1 MKTLV
6 SLASIGAL
14 SAGMFT
20 PTQVDNTPHTPP
32 PSDFPESDK
41 SVALDVWN
49 SPTGQARVSHNPNTE
64 NSSVEP
70 STPQSSGIQDET
82 ELDEL
87 SANDSLTFTVVDT
100 DESEEIGSTVDTEL
114 HLALNDG
121 LGSTFKVTSHPAG
134 MEFNSV
140 VSGSDEPTAPALDL
154 DITSEAELIE
164 NPEGYLLEADEG
176 TVAAFTNITASDAT
190 GEEVEAW
197 YTWEDGILYQEFNH
211 DQVSDYPVS
220 VSSGWSYSYTFS
232 YGKTK
237 YQASSLVRGCFNCY
251 FPISGAPR
259 NYPSNGQLLPLRVA
273 VIGNFE
279 CRMGV
284 TQLPDANHSF
294 FFNFR
299 TTTNHLYGTGHTV
312 NFSFGDRSVLT
323 VYASTPSWAAW
334 THPGARSQWS
344 TFASN
349 VRNG

>member
-197 YTWEDGILYQEFNH
+197 YT
-211 DQVSDYPVS
+211 
-220 VSSGWSYSYTFS
+220 
-232 YGKTK
+232 
-237 YQASSLVRGCFNCY
+237 
-251 FPISGAPR
+251 
-259 NYPSNGQLLPLRVA
+259 
-273 VIGNFE
+273 
-279 CRMGV
+279 
-284 TQLPDANHSF
+284 
-294 FFNFR
+294 
-299 TTTNHLYGTGHTV
+299 
-312 NFSFGDRSVLT
+312 
-323 VYASTPSWAAW
+323 
-334 THPGARSQWS
+334 
-344 TFASN
+344 
-349 VRNG
+349 